1 MAVSASD
8 IEDFMSGPLVSWL
21 KSCHPNPQC
30 ITEYSSLFDGDI
42 IHQAYLQI
50 DPEPS
55 FHITKLDGLE
65 DQALLLGRV
74 KNFDAI
80 VKNVQALYEEEL
92 GMTLLVV
99 PECVS
104 LGRAPESHAG
114 LEHMRLLL
122 LLLLGAAVHCP
133 NKELFITRI
142 KELDVDLQHAIVECI
157 KQVTDTQTVALPAE
171 AAESPAVFQHMRR
184 LARERDLYL
193 RRWAALVAGG
203 DAGDAGGAGRDAP
216 PAPDSQHLAVE
227 LADWKAR
234 LRKQRQELEEKSEQ
248 LAECRSELAHAA
260 AQATRLRADAAAWQ
274 AEARR
279 AAALRDELDAQRE
292 RADRADRLEQEIEKY
307 RSRLSDAEYYKCLVG
322 ELRDDNRALLEAREQ
337 LEEQLAG
344 AGRRA
349 AAAAALQAALLQAR
363 RDAAD
368 RQLERDAA
376 QQKLQE
382 LMEENNQLQ
391 YVTKCMLSESQG
403 GADPD
408 EGGATPE
415 AADTS
420 LSEQLSSRRALRLEL
435 ECRRLR
441 AALARLQ
448 DEPPPPDQVVELET
462 ENKKLKL
469 KCDQLDSSCERLRAQ
484 AAELDQ
490 VFKNALDENAKLQDA
505 LDAKQAVIDKQ
516 AVDREAEKNKLQ
528 DFEKHLEALTK
539 DKQRIQMLCDSIQR
553 RADELEKTL
562 DARSKELAA
571 ARPDADRLPP
581 LLIELE
587 ELKTK
592 LTYSEK
598 ETHNLQREVYKLRE
612 AVEEKDVSLDKVTTE
627 IELKR
632 REIERLTKEIES
644 ANNMVCKLQD
654 FEQKAKELKSQK
666 KMDSETIQTLQKD
679 LIAEKVNFDKVRNCI
694 EKLGI
699 NVTELATRD
708 LGVEELLERILGNSE
723 HEAIIAH
730 LAAAPCDCTG
740 KEQPTESTAPDPHVE
755 QLTAELTAAQAA
767 LAAAQGEVAAR
778 QVAAATAA
786 ARAGSLAAQQH
797 TLQLANSQLAAEK
810 EELAA
815 RLSALAAAHGAA
827 QRDTAALQRLH
838 EALAAQYEALAAERE
853 PLRAAA
859 RDLRAEIRDLK
870 DSLAASEKKVADLEA
885 EKENVKVEAR
895 NLTNLRAEHS
905 KLKDDFRN
913 LFTASDRL
921 KSEYRGMQE
930 QWRAAR
936 DEAAA
941 ARGAAAAARGE
952 AATARAAAAA
962 ARGEGE
968 LLRDVNAALE
978 GDRRALMEHA
988 AALLAQYHE
997 LLAHALADQ
1006 QHYHR
1011 EERLFA
1017 DRLHALCRQKEKL
1030 EEKIMEHYRRLD
1042 SSPGKRRGFGAAL
1055 VQRVRRAGSELIRA
1069 GRGAR
1074 AGTGGDAAP
1083 GSGSDSDHTARSDPA
1098 QDPAELSGSVSAPSL
1113 DSLEPPARRLSASSV
1128 PGAGG
1133 GGGAALLR
1141 ASLRRPAPPAHRAS
1155 YQGPPA
1161 DDPLTPPVSTPS
1173 PVFGSAGSRRTVY
1186 VADPAPA
1193 PPAPPAAPPA
1203 PPAAAPAPAA
1213 ASTPL
1218 KDAPTYLVYNRIST
1232 VIGAPDASPDQ
1243 SPDPSPDAPAP
1254 PADRTDNS
1262 KESAI
1267 WYEYG
1272 CV

>member
-203 DAGDAGGAGRDAP
+203 DAGGAGARGGTRPPPPTRSISRWSSPTGRPGSGNRGRSLPPNLLDDDAVF
-216 PAPDSQHLAVE
+216 ASD
-227 LADWKAR
+227 
-234 LRKQRQELEEKSEQ
+234 QELVQESLPKNGCIDKVLSINVVYRYTEEKSEQ

-260 AQATRLRADAAAWQ
+260 AVATRLRADAAAWQ

-344 AGRRA
+344 PGAAPPPPPRCRPRCCRRA
-349 AAAAALQAALLQAR
+349 ATPPTASWS
-363 RDAAD
+363 
-368 RQLERDAA
+368 ERDAA

-448 DEPPPPDQVVELET
+448 DEPPPPDQLVELET

-469 KCDQLDSSCERLRAQ
+469 KCDQLDSSCARLRAQ

-730 LAAAPCDCTG
+730 LAVAPCDCTD
-740 KEQPTESTAPDPHVE
+740 KEQPTESAAPDPHVE

-870 DSLAASEKKVADLEA
+870 DSLAASEKKVAELEA

-941 ARGAAAAARGE
+941 ARGAAG
-952 AATARAAAAA
+952 
-962 ARGEGE
+962 G
-968 LLRDVNAALE
+968 
-978 GDRRALMEHA
+978 
-988 AALLAQYHE
+988 
-997 LLAHALADQ
+997 
-1006 QHYHR
+1006 
-1011 EERLFA
+1011 
-1017 DRLHALCRQKEKL
+1017 
-1030 EEKIMEHYRRLD
+1030 
-1042 SSPGKRRGFGAAL
+1042 P
-1055 VQRVRRAGSELIRA
+1055 
-1069 GRGAR
+1069 GRGGGGAR
-1074 AGTGGDAAP
+1074 
-1083 GSGSDSDHTARSDPA
+1083 
-1098 QDPAELSGSVSAPSL
+1098 
-1113 DSLEPPARRLSASSV
+1113 
-1128 PGAGG
+1128 GG
-1133 GGGAALLR
+1133 GGGA
-1141 ASLRRPAPPAHRAS
+1141 
-1155 YQGPPA
+1155 G
-1161 DDPLTPPVSTPS
+1161 
-1173 PVFGSAGSRRTVY
+1173 
-1186 VADPAPA
+1186 
-1193 PPAPPAAPPA
+1193 
-1203 PPAAAPAPAA
+1203 
-1213 ASTPL
+1213 
-1218 KDAPTYLVYNRIST
+1218 
-1232 VIGAPDASPDQ
+1232 
-1243 SPDPSPDAPAP
+1243 
-1254 PADRTDNS
+1254 
-1262 KESAI
+1262 
-1267 WYEYG
+1267 
-1272 CV
+1272 